1 MSYRGRGSF
10 GGYWGGYSPQPS
22 SEFDVYG
29 QYHSVNNLY
38 GLSAFPPFPETLI
51 TDSGS
56 SHGLPRITLG
66 GLLYSHSFSFGLHP
80 WSCVKSSLSPTLVVR
95 IPNLHFSCINSCFKI
110 IAYSWVLTNDSLT
123 DYTFWVAQNLALGSK
138 MHLGMTNESA
148 CTFGYIIP
156 WCFSNCHKII
166 QQISYIPHTK
176 QHSLHAPSWEYNCY
190 MYSTS
195 RKSLNKRLT
204 SGRVLR
210 LRSSACVC
218 VRMRLRLRASAFAC
232 VCIHPCAS
240 ANLPP

>member
-66 GLLYSHSFSFGLHP
+66 CLLYSHSFSFGLHP
-80 WSCVKSSLSPTLVVR
+80 WSCVKSSLSPTPVVR

-123 DYTFWVAQNLALGSK
+123 DYTFELHKIWPWEARCTSAWRMKVHV
-138 MHLGMTNESA
+138 HLG
-148 CTFGYIIP
+148 
-156 WCFSNCHKII
+156 
-166 QQISYIPHTK
+166 ISYPGAFPTVTK
-176 QHSLHAPSWEYNCY
+176 LS
-190 MYSTS
+190 
-195 RKSLNKRLT
+195 NK
-204 SGRVLR
+204 
-210 LRSSACVC
+210 
-218 VRMRLRLRASAFAC
+218 
-232 VCIHPCAS
+232 
-240 ANLPP
+240 